1 MAVTVYTSES
11 FKNDK
16 LQSEAVDE
24 GQVGPDEA
32 EPPMD
37 TRSDE
42 VEDDADEF
50 SGNVAG
56 QATNQNQAP

>member
-1 MAVTVYTSES
+1 MSVTVYTSES

-16 LQSEAVDE
+16 LQSEAAND
-24 GQVGPDEA
+24 GQVVDEA